1 MIKITFL
8 DGSQG
13 EYKKGITPK
22 EIAESISNN
31 LRKSALGALFNG
43 ELVELSRPLLIDGSL
58 KILKESDEESF
69 YLLNHSS
76 AHLMA
81 EAIKSLYPKAKF
93 GVGPAISEGFYYD
106 VDFEEK
112 ISVDDLPKI
121 EEKMRELSLNN
132 SPIVRH
138 EVSYDEALKLFKHD
152 PYKLEL
158 IKELKGQVITAYTQG
173 AFTDLCKGGHV
184 EHTGLIKHFKLLS
197 IAGAYFRGDSNNKML
212 TRVYG
217 VSFYNEKDLKKHLL
231 MLEER
236 KERDH
241 RKLGKELGIFMLS
254 KEAGQGL
261 PFWLKNGATVR
272 RIVERYIVDK
282 EISLGYDHVY
292 TPILADKELYVTSGH
307 WDHYQDSMFP
317 PMVMGEETVVIRPMN
332 CPHHMLIYKENMH
345 SYKDLPI
352 RIAELGMMHRYE
364 KSGALTGLHRVREM
378 TLNDAHIFV
387 RPDQIKDEF
396 KRVLN
401 LLLDVY
407 KDFNITEYKFRLSY
421 RDKDNKEKYFDD
433 DKMWNDAEKELKAVM
448 DAIGLPYTEAIG
460 EAAFYGPKLDVQVK
474 TALGNEETLS
484 TIQLDF
490 LLPRRFELTY
500 VGEDGKNDNTPVV
513 IHRGIVSTMERFVAY
528 LLEEYKGIFP
538 LWLAPVQAVLIPVN
552 LEIHEAHVLKVLD
565 KLRVK
570 GFRVEVDLT
579 EETLSKKIRN
589 HQTMKVPYQ
598 LVFGD
603 NEVKDNTIT
612 YREYGS
618 KKQFTVKFVEFVKLL
633 EEKINKKV

>member
-8 DGSQG
+8 DGNQG

-31 LRKSALGALFNG
+31 LRKNAVGALFNG
-43 ELVELSRPLLIDGSL
+43 ELVELSRPLLFDGTL

-81 EAIKSLYPKAKF
+81 EAIKTLYPNAKF

-112 ISVDDLPKI
+112 ISADDLSKI
-121 EEKMRELSLNN
+121 EDKMRELSLNN
-132 SPIVRH
+132 SPIVRR
-138 EVSYDEALKLFKHD
+138 EVSYKEALKLFKHD
-152 PYKLEL
+152 PYKIEL
-158 IKELKGQVITAYTQG
+158 IKDLEGQVITTYTQG
-173 AFTDLCKGGHV
+173 AFTDLCRGGHV
-184 EHTGLIKHFKLLS
+184 EHTGLIKNFKLLS
-197 IAGAYFRGDSNNKML
+197 LAGAYFRGDSNNKML

-217 VSFYNEKDLKKHLL
+217 VSFYSEKDLKKHLV

-254 KEAGQGL
+254 NEAGQGL

-433 DKMWNDAEKELKAVM
+433 DKMWNDAERELKSVM
-448 DAIGLPYTEAIG
+448 DSIGLPYVEAYG

-474 TALGNEETLS
+474 TALGSEETLS

-528 LLEEYKGIFP
+528 LLEEYKGVFP
-538 LWLAPVQAVLIPVN
+538 LWLAPTQAVLIPVN
-552 LEIHEAHVLKVLD
+552 LEIHEEHVLKVLN
-565 KLRVK
+565 KLKEK

-589 HQTMKVPYQ
+589 HQTMKIPYQ

-603 NEVKDNTIT
+603 NEIRDNTIT

-618 KKQFTVKFVEFVKLL
+618 KKQSTVSFDEFIELL
-633 EEKINKKV
+633 EDRINKKV

>member
-8 DGSQG
+8 DGNKA

-22 EIAESISNN
+22 EIAASISNS
-31 LRKSALGALFNG
+31 LRKSAIGALYNG

-58 KILKESDEESF
+58 KILKETDEESF
-69 YLLNHSS
+69 YLLNHST

-81 EAIKSLYPKAKF
+81 EAIKALYPKAKF
-93 GVGPAISEGFYYD
+93 GVGPAIAEGFYYD

-112 ISVDDLPKI
+112 ISADDLVKI
-121 EEKMRELSLNN
+121 EDKMRELSLNN
-132 SPIVRH
+132 SPIVRR
-138 EVSYDEALKLFKHD
+138 EVSYEEALKFFKHD
-152 PYKLEL
+152 PYKTEL
-158 IKELKGQVITAYTQG
+158 IKDLEGEVITTYTQG
-173 AFTDLCKGGHV
+173 AFTDLCRGGHV

-197 IAGAYFRGDSNNKML
+197 LAGAYFRGDSNNKML

-217 VSFYNEKDLKKHLL
+217 VSFYNEKDLKKHLN

-254 KEAGQGL
+254 NEAGQGL

-433 DKMWNDAEKELKAVM
+433 DEMWDNAERELKSVM
-448 DAIGLPYTEAIG
+448 DSIGLPYVEAYG

-474 TALGNEETLS
+474 TALGSEETLS

-528 LLEEYKGIFP
+528 LLEEYKGVFP
-538 LWLAPVQAVLIPVN
+538 LWLAPTQAVLIPVN
-552 LEIHEAHVLKVLD
+552 LEIHETHVLNVLN
-565 KLRVK
+565 KLRLK
-570 GFRVEVDLT
+570 GFRVEADFT

-589 HQTMKVPYQ
+589 HQTMKIPYQ

-618 KKQFTVKFVEFVKLL
+618 KKQFTVSYDAFVELL
-633 EEKINKKV
+633 EDRINKKN

>member
-8 DGSQG
+8 DGNQR

-31 LRKSALGALFNG
+31 LRKNAVGALFNG
-43 ELVELSRPLLIDGSL
+43 ELVELSRPLLIDGTL

-81 EAIKSLYPKAKF
+81 EAIKTLYPNAKF

-112 ISVDDLPKI
+112 ISADDLSKI
-121 EEKMRELSLNN
+121 EDKMRELSLNN
-132 SPIVRH
+132 SPIVRR
-138 EVSYDEALKLFKHD
+138 EVSYEEALKLFKHD
-152 PYKLEL
+152 PYKIEL
-158 IKELKGQVITAYTQG
+158 IKDLEGQVITTYTQG
-173 AFTDLCKGGHV
+173 AFTDLCRGGHV
-184 EHTGLIKHFKLLS
+184 EHTGLIKNFKLLS
-197 IAGAYFRGDSNNKML
+197 LAGAYFRGDSNNKML

-217 VSFYNEKDLKKHLL
+217 VSFYSEKDLKKHLV

-254 KEAGQGL
+254 NEAGQGL

-433 DKMWNDAEKELKAVM
+433 DKMWNDAERELKSVM
-448 DAIGLPYTEAIG
+448 DSIGLPYVEAYG

-474 TALGNEETLS
+474 TALGSEETLS

-528 LLEEYKGIFP
+528 LLEEYKGVFP
-538 LWLAPVQAVLIPVN
+538 LWLAPTQAVLIPVN
-552 LEIHEAHVLKVLD
+552 LEIHEAHVLKVLN
-565 KLRVK
+565 KLREK

-589 HQTMKVPYQ
+589 HQTMKIPYQ

-603 NEVKDNTIT
+603 NEIRDNTIT

-618 KKQFTVKFVEFVKLL
+618 KKQSTVSFDEFIELL
-633 EEKINKKV
+633 EDRINKKV

>member
-8 DGSQG
+8 DGNQG

-31 LRKSALGALFNG
+31 LRKNAVGALFNG
-43 ELVELSRPLLIDGSL
+43 ELVELSRPLLIDGTL

-81 EAIKSLYPKAKF
+81 EAIKTLYPNAKF

-112 ISVDDLPKI
+112 ISADDLSKI
-121 EEKMRELSLNN
+121 EDKMRELSLNN
-132 SPIVRH
+132 SPIVRR
-138 EVSYDEALKLFKHD
+138 EVSYEEALKLFKHD
-152 PYKLEL
+152 PYKIEL
-158 IKELKGQVITAYTQG
+158 IKDLEGQVITTYTQG
-173 AFTDLCKGGHV
+173 AFTDLCRGGHV
-184 EHTGLIKHFKLLS
+184 EHTGLIKNFKLLS
-197 IAGAYFRGDSNNKML
+197 LAGAYFRGDSNNKML

-217 VSFYNEKDLKKHLL
+217 VSFYNEKDLKKHLV

-241 RKLGKELGIFMLS
+241 RKLGKELGIFMLNN
-254 KEAGQGL
+254 EAGQGL

-433 DKMWNDAEKELKAVM
+433 DKMWNDAERELKSVM
-448 DAIGLPYTEAIG
+448 DSIGLPYVEAYG

-474 TALGNEETLS
+474 TALGSEETLS

-528 LLEEYKGIFP
+528 LLEEYKGVFP
-538 LWLAPVQAVLIPVN
+538 LWLAPTQAVLIPVN
-552 LEIHEAHVLKVLD
+552 LEIHEAHVLKVLN
-565 KLRVK
+565 KLREK

-589 HQTMKVPYQ
+589 HQTMKIPYQ

-603 NEVKDNTIT
+603 NEIRDNTIT

-618 KKQFTVKFVEFVKLL
+618 KKQSTVSFDEFIELL
-633 EEKINKKV
+633 EDRINKKV